1 MGSFGFGGVLRAQ
14 GQFIKH
20 NVKPLFGGGG
30 TNTRTKNYLTVGPS
44 ELPWNPRSPKGTKR
58 RRSREREL
66 DLRRQFIERQGGM
79 EEYMRGLARGS
90 ISLKGQA
97 PTPTAEC

>member
-44 ELPWNPRSPKGTKR
+44 GAVS
-58 RRSREREL
+58 
-66 DLRRQFIERQGGM
+66 
-79 EEYMRGLARGS
+79 
-90 ISLKGQA
+90 
-97 PTPTAEC
+97 